1 MLSPHSRYCLVNS
14 LLARRS
20 GNTHI
25 SRANERGF
33 SLIELVVVI
42 AVLAILIAIALP
54 NFLGVQRDARV
65 SSVKNNL
72 SNIIKECGVR
82 ESRGNP
88 ADMGDAARVEIASS
102 LTTISGFEMS
112 GFPLA
117 AVAATVLPPATNG
130 AFGAPVAPANANT
143 LTCYAA
149 AGNPIAAE
157 RGNYLT
163 FSIFYDRASGQV
175 IKRCNG
181 PVSAYREGCFRN
193 ADLTGGAIA
202 GGGAAGYW

>member
-1 MLSPHSRYCLVNS
+1 MLSPHFRYCLVNS

-72 SNIIKECGVR
+72 SNVIKECGVR

-88 ADMGDAARVEIASS
+88 ADMGNGTRVEIASA
-102 LTTISGFEMS
+102 LTTISGYEMS

-117 AVAATVLPPATNG
+117 ATQANLVPPA
-130 AFGAPVAPANANT
+130 ANAPFGNLVTIGNAGT

-157 RGNYLT
+157 RANYLT
-163 FSIFYDRASGQV
+163 YTIFYDRASGQV
-175 IKRCNG
+175 VKRCNG
-181 PVSAYREGCFRN
+181 PVSAYREGCFVN
-193 ADLTGGAIA
+193 ANLTGGVIP
-202 GGGAAGYW
+202 GGGAAGFW

>member
-1 MLSPHSRYCLVNS
+1 M
-14 LLARRS
+14 
-20 GNTHI
+20 
-25 SRANERGF
+25 
-33 SLIELVVVI
+33 
-42 AVLAILIAIALP
+42 ALP

-72 SNIIKECGVR
+72 SNITKECGVR

-88 ADMGDAARVEIASS
+88 ADMGNATRVEIASS
-102 LTTISGFEMS
+102 LTTISGYEMS
-112 GFPLA
+112 GFPLNATA
-117 AVAATVLPPATNG
+117 ANVLPPGANA
-130 AFGAPVAPANANT
+130 AFGAPVTTGNADT

-181 PVSAYREGCFRN
+181 PTTAYREGCFRN
-193 ADLTGGAIA
+193 ADLTGGVIP